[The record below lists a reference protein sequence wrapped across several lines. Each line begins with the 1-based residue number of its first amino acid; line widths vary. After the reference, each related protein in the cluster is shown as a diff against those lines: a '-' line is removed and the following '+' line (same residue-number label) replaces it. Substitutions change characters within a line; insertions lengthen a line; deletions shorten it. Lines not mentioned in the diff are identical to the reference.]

1 MIDHEAATMV
11 FLDENGFNFNNWV
24 RRGEGIEGHS
34 HEEIAMGKH
43 RSWLFSEHF
52 FGTRWLL
59 LKQKMGNPVK
69 IFHFMGN
76 MVIHQWWSTNGD
88 PPMVFFLEGIHSI
101 VRLDS
106 QAMFVGKIVLNFPAD
121 MASDG
126 SDPLMRRTIDRLVV
140 GQPVDPGWTGW
151 T

>member
-76 MVIHQWWSTNGD
+76 MVIHQW
-88 PPMVFFLEGIHSI
+88 
-101 VRLDS
+101 
-106 QAMFVGKIVLNFPAD
+106 
-121 MASDG
+121 
-126 SDPLMRRTIDRLVV
+126 
-140 GQPVDPGWTGW
+140 
-151 T
+151 